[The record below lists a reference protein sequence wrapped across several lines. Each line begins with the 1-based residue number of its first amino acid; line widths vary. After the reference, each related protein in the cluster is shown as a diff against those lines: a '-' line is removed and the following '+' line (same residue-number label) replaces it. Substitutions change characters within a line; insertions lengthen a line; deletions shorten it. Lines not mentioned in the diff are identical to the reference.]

1 MNWKNVNNWHWIE
14 KDCTEWAHQ
23 YLKEKLL
30 FTSGSHMYEALS
42 IKGEVSVN
50 VRKGKVRQIYDLEIE
65 LSGSAAAAAVAAGS
79 VADDNA
85 TAVDSAAGAAIS
97 VKIMDFMSDASCAQ
111 DLDIRFPAEME
122 WDTKKGLREQVWA
135 ILKTFQVD
143 LEKEQGVSLLNSS
156 NESAANG
163 AVSGGAV
170 GSDNIKVNDIA
181 TTATSKENAKSFNSS
196 MAVCVG
202 GEKEEKVFDVSSF
215 EEEITFN
222 SPANT
227 VFDALTRPELIGAW
241 SRGSAKFSGAHS
253 GEPLKVGST
262 FTLLGGNIET
272 MVTGIVLGKSFE
284 ADWRLRSWPSGH
296 YSKVSISLSDERT
309 TTTTSSSSNR
319 TALAFKQSGVPS
331 AELSLVKS
339 NWTRYYWEPIKEILG
354 CGNIGNLL

>member
-1 MNWKNVNNWHWIE
+1 MDWKNVNNWHWIE
-14 KDCTEWAHQ
+14 KDCSEWAHQ

-30 FTSGSHMYEALS
+30 FTSGKHMYEALS

-65 LSGSAAAAAVAAGS
+65 LSGSAA
-79 VADDNA
+79 DDA
-85 TAVDSAAGAAIS
+85 SAAAGAAAIP
-97 VKIMDFMSDASCAQ
+97 VKIMDFMSDASCAE

-122 WDTKKGLREQVWA
+122 WDTKKGIREQVWA

-143 LEKEQGVSLLNSS
+143 LEKEQGVSLLNTS
-156 NESAANG
+156 NAVAANG
-163 AVSGGAV
+163 GVSGGGGGDSKDKDATT
-170 GSDNIKVNDIA
+170 
-181 TTATSKENAKSFNSS
+181 TTATVTTKEDAKSFNSS

-202 GEKEEKVFDVSSF
+202 GEKEEKVFVTSSF

-222 SPANT
+222 SPVNT

-241 SRGSAKFSGAHS
+241 SRGSANFSGACS
-253 GEPLKVGST
+253 GEALKAGST

-272 MVTGIVLGKSFE
+272 VVTGIVLGKSFE

-296 YSKVSISLSDERT
+296 YSKVSISLNDGAT
-309 TTTTSSSSNR
+309 TTSSSNR
-319 TALAFKQSGVPS
+319 TALTFKQSGVPS
-331 AELSLVKS
+331 AELFLVKS